1 MGMDFNNTQTI
12 YMQIVDWVFEQIL
25 TSAWKPGDKAKSVRE
40 LAVQFEVN
48 PNTVMRS
55 YDYLQNTEIF
65 FNKRGVGFFIA
76 EDAVDKI
83 IAIRKKQFMAV
94 EVPAFIKHLKLLK
107 IDPQEIINL
116 INKHYSYYIFIFYFL
131 YLFIDNLNIFLNNL

>member
-55 YDYLQNTEIF
+55 YDYLQNNEIF

-76 EDAVDKI
+76 DDAVDKI
-83 IAIRKKQFMAV
+83 IAIRKQQFMAV
-94 EVPAFIKHLKLLK
+94 EVPAFIKNVKLLN
-107 IDPQEIINL
+107 IDTQEIINL
-116 INKHYSYYIFIFYFL
+116 
-131 YLFIDNLNIFLNNL
+131 LNQ